1 MRPRKRDFVRAY
13 LRSFSI
19 QGSWNH
25 RTMTGFGVAFA
36 LSPLLERI
44 HADDPAAAAAAL
56 ERHAGAFNAHPYLA
70 SVALGALART
80 EYEGE
85 APGTQ
90 LRLRAALSAP
100 LGALGDRIV
109 WAGWR
114 PFCVAA
120 AAIAFLLGVEA
131 VAAAAGFLVLYN
143 TGHLGLRVWGLR
155 CGWRAG
161 LGVGAALG
169 RVPFRRVARVLL
181 IANLALIGAL
191 TALLIARMPG
201 GAPAPWVWAVAV
213 GAGLMGYVTP
223 RRVSG
228 VALASLLA
236 ACAAWLL

>member
-1 MRPRKRDFVRAY
+1 MRPRRRDFVRAL

-25 RTMTGFGVAFA
+25 RTMTGTGVAFA
-36 LSPLLERI
+36 LSPLLARI

-70 SVALGALART
+70 SVAIGALARA
-80 EYEGE
+80 EHEGE
-85 APGTQ
+85 APDTL

-100 LGALGDRIV
+100 LGALGDKMV

-114 PFCVAA
+114 PFCVATA
-120 AAIAFLLGVEA
+120 AVAFLLGVDA
-131 VAAAAGFLVLYN
+131 IAAAAGFLVLYN
-143 TGHLGLRVWGLR
+143 AGHVGLRVWGLR

-161 LGVGAALG
+161 LGIGAAL
-169 RVPFRRVARVLL
+169 RRAPLGQVARVLQL
-181 IANLALIGAL
+181 ANHALIGAL
-191 TALLIARMPG
+191 TALLIARLPG
-201 GAPAPWVWAVAV
+201 GAPAPWVWAIAV
-213 GAGLMGYVTP
+213 GAGVMGYVAP

-236 ACAAWLL
+236 ACAAWFL